1 MTDLSEARKNIEA
14 IDKEMAELFTRRMQ
28 CSHSIAEYKQ
38 ANGIPILDS
47 GREKALIEK
56 NEAYIEDNELR
67 PYYKQFMQ
75 GIMDISKQYQHKLM
89 EQARIAYSGIEGA
102 FSHIA
107 ARKLFPDGEAV
118 AFKSFRSAYNA
129 VVNGQC
135 DTVVLPIEN
144 SKAGEVGQVM
154 DLMYEGDLYINGIY
168 PLRVSQNLLGVE
180 GRSIGKIKKVI
191 SHLQALEQCADY
203 IDAHGMEAVEAVNT
217 AVAAKQVA
225 ELNDISVAAIASRDT
240 AKLYG
245 LKLLD
250 HDINEDLNNTTRF
263 AVLSRNREDIIN
275 SNTGTTV
282 ILMFSVKNE
291 AGMLAKA
298 IGVIGNHGLSMNAL
312 RSRPLK
318 SLPWQYYFY
327 AEIAGKHASDKINE
341 AVKEMSA
348 YCEFLKILGAS
359 RDNPEL

>member
-1 MTDLSEARKNIEA
+1 MTDLKEARKNIED
-14 IDKEMAELFTRRMQ
+14 IDRQMAELFVRRMQ
-28 CSHSIAEYKQ
+28 CSRNIAEYKQ

-47 GREKALIEK
+47 GREKTLIEK
-56 NEAYIEDNELR
+56 NDAYIVENELK

-102 FSHIA
+102 FAHIA
-107 ARKLFPDGEAV
+107 ACKLFPDGEAI
-118 AFKSFRSAYNA
+118 AFRSFRSAYKA
-129 VVNGQC
+129 VENGIC

-154 DLMYEGDLYINGIY
+154 DLMYEGELFINGIY
-168 PLRVSQNLLGVE
+168 PLRISQNLLGVE
-180 GRSIGKIKKVI
+180 GSRIDKIRKVI
-191 SHLQALEQCADY
+191 SHSQALEQCADY
-203 IDAHGMEAVEAVNT
+203 IEAHGMEAVQAANT
-217 AVAAKQVA
+217 AIAARQVA
-225 ELNDISVAAIASRDT
+225 ELNDPTVAAIASRDT

-250 HDINEDLNNTTRF
+250 HDINEDMNNTTRF

-275 SNTGTTV
+275 SDAGTTV

-298 IGVIGNHGLSMNAL
+298 IGVIGEHGLSMNVL

-327 AEIAGKHASDKINE
+327 TEIEGKHASDRISE
-341 AVKEMSA
+341 TVKEMSS